1 MLVKGIFNLMKSF
14 AIIGLGNFGQTL
26 ATTLADAGAQVLAI
40 GRDPDTVNSL
50 GEIVT
55 NAILGD
61 PTNEEVLK
69 SSGINDYDCAVVCIA
84 DNISDSLIVTIILKE
99 LGVKKIVAR
108 AGSVRH
114 RKILEKIGADL
125 VVFPENDMGEKLAH
139 KLINSNVIEFLEY
152 TDGYSIA
159 EIKAPD
165 KWIGRSLVEIDI
177 RRKHK
182 VTVIAVKHGD
192 GTMDVSPTPD
202 MVFAPGDVVSVMGE
216 DSAVHKLAHKI

>member
-1 MLVKGIFNLMKSF
+1 MKSF

-99 LGVKKIVAR
+99 LGVKEIVAR

-159 EIKAPD
+159 EIKVPD
-165 KWIGRSLVEIDI
+165 KWIGRSLVETDI

-202 MVFAPGDVVSVMGE
+202 MIFALGDVVSVMGE

>member
-1 MLVKGIFNLMKSF
+1 MKSF

-26 ATTLADAGAQVLAI
+26 AVTLADAGAQVLAI

-55 NAILGD
+55 NAVLGD

-108 AGSVRH
+108 AGSARH

-125 VVFPENDMGEKLAH
+125 IVFPENDMGEKLAH

-159 EIKAPD
+159 EIKVPD
-165 KWIGRSLVEIDI
+165 KWIGRSLVETDI

-192 GTMDVSPTPD
+192 GTMDVSPAPD
-202 MVFAPGDVVSVMGE
+202 MIFSPGDVVSVMGE